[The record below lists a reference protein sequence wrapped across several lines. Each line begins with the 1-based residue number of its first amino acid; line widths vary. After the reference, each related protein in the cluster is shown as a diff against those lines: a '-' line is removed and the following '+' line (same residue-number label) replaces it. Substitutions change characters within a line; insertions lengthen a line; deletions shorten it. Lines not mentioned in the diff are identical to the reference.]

1 MDLVTPQI
9 GLLFWTVLIF
19 LILVFL
25 LAKFAWKPILRMVE
39 ERTKNIEDALNSAE
53 NAKKEMAG
61 LKAENEQIMK
71 EARAER
77 DKIVREARE
86 MKDKIIEESKETA
99 KAEADKI
106 LAQARKLIDDEKR
119 AAMNELK
126 DQVASL
132 SIEIAEKIL
141 TKELS
146 DKKKQAE
153 LIDDILNQSSL
164 N

>member
-25 LAKFAWKPILRMVE
+25 LAKFAWKPILNMVE

-153 LIDDILNQSSL
+153 LIDDILQQSSL

>member
-1 MDLVTPQI
+1 MDLITPQV
-9 GLLFWTVLIF
+9 GLLFWTVLVF
-19 LILVFL
+19 AILVFL
-25 LAKFAWKPILRMVE
+25 LAKFAWKPILNMVE

-77 DKIVREARE
+77 DKIVKEARE

-106 LAQARKLIDDEKR
+106 MVQARKLIEDEKR

-126 DQVASL
+126 DQVATL
-132 SIEIAEKIL
+132 SVEIAEKIL
-141 TKELS
+141 MRELS
-146 DKKKQAE
+146 DKKGQSE
-153 LIDDILNQSSL
+153 LINDILNQS
-164 N
+164 NFK